1 MADVDTGM
9 DMAKMK
15 QLLAVS
21 KKQPINCAVGVT
33 KTGAVMML
41 DKIKPPKSL
50 VKDLEKKF
58 HDMKTPNWGTAFVDT
73 DEDPKLVILT
83 LEKAPA
89 GIGRKLKKTLK
100 GTGFSKVEI
109 RGEDGTVAEKVGEEE
124 EEGAEAAGGQAAA
137 TAAAPPAPDAA
148 AAPATSEAEAEPDAS
163 AATNAS
169 AAPDASAAAD
179 TMDAAAEPA
188 ATEQAAAAEEPAAP
202 AAAAS
207 GLDPAMLT
215 RRLTDLVKQMVPILT
230 ADPARGQGLKALA
243 MQAQSALKSGDME
256 HAQSAIGDFQTALSG
271 PASPASGADGA
282 AAAAP
287 AASPAPAAAAA
298 NGAAPPNMAAL
309 GKAKLAWSAARK
321 KMESEVEKL
330 HAEMTKHYKDHGF
343 GGELD
348 KFFSAK
354 VEPMMNNLDESLV
367 QKLDEVT
374 KNTDP
379 AAHTKLVGEA
389 KTIIKGYEA
398 YLAGEPI
405 IKKLDENPFV
415 PLAIGKTL
423 TATLEALSR
432 AVV

>member
-9 DMAKMK
+9 DLAKMK

-33 KTGAVMML
+33 KTGAVMLL

-58 HDMKTPNWGTAFVDT
+58 KDMKTPNWGTAFVDT

-109 RGEDGTVAEKVGEEE
+109 RGEDGSVAEQIGEEE
-124 EEGAEAAGGQAAA
+124 EEGADAAGGQ
-137 TAAAPPAPDAA
+137 TAAAAPAAPDAA
-148 AAPATSEAEAEPDAS
+148 ASPDTAAAETPAEPAPPAEA
-163 AATNAS
+163 
-169 AAPDASAAAD
+169 AAPDASAGAEAAPSE
-179 TMDAAAEPA
+179 TP
-188 ATEQAAAAEEPAAP
+188 PAAP
-202 AAAAS
+202 AAAGPDA
-207 GLDPAMLT
+207 GALT
-215 RRLTDLVKQMVPILT
+215 RQLTNLVKQMVAIMGS
-230 ADPARGQGLKALA
+230 DPARGQGLKALA
-243 MQAQSALKSGDME
+243 TQAQSALKAGDME
-256 HAQSAIGDFQTALSG
+256 HAQSAIGDLETAISQ
-271 PASPASGADGA
+271 SS
-282 AAAAP
+282 
-287 AASPAPAAAAA
+287 SEPAPASADAGA
-298 NGAAPPNMAAL
+298 NGAAPAAPAAPANGGAPAAPNMAAL

-321 KMESEVEKL
+321 KVESEVDKL
-330 HAEMTKHYKDHGF
+330 HSEMTKHYKDHGF

-348 KFFSAK
+348 KFFAAK
-354 VEPMMNNLDESLV
+354 VEPVMTNLDESLV
-367 QKLDEVT
+367 KKLDEVT

-389 KTIIKGYEA
+389 KKIIKGYES

-405 IKKLDENPFV
+405 IKKLDDNPFV
-415 PLAIGKTL
+415 PLSIGKTL